1 VGLLSWH
8 VSTGFSFPASGCGV
22 VTKAKLRYAPQN
34 NGPLQWASLLLGA
47 LVLSACGVEGRD
59 PLQLSDSAGAA
70 APTPQAA
77 SLSVAT
83 SSSTTEP
90 RSLEGWLSI
99 VWNERPHFFLTDDD
113 GQTVEILLDEQ
124 LTTPLGGPLA
134 LDRSRVIVLAVVSPE
149 TPSVFQAISI
159 APVGEG

>member
-1 VGLLSWH
+1 V
-8 VSTGFSFPASGCGV
+8 A
-22 VTKAKLRYAPQN
+22 TKAKLRYAPQN
-34 NGPLQWASLLLGA
+34 NRPLQWASLLLGA
-47 LVLSACGVEGRD
+47 LVLCACGVEGRD
-59 PLQLSDSAGAA
+59 PLQLSDSAGAT

-77 SLSVAT
+77 SPSRAN

-99 VWNERPHFFLTDDD
+99 VWNEYPHFFLTDDD
-113 GQTVEILLDEQ
+113 GRTVEILLDEQ